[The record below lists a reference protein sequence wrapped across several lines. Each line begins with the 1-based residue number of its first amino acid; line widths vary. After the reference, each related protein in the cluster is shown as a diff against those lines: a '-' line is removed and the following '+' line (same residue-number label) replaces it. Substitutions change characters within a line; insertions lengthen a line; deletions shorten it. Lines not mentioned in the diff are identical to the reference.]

1 MLAYHSDTKYFAPLL
16 WMFRKALSVFA
27 ALGQNELVINLF
39 SLDSFIEMSKG
50 RVQKQKGTR

>member
-1 MLAYHSDTKYFAPLL
+1 
-16 WMFRKALSVFA
+16 MFRKALSVFA